1 MNVRTQLAQL
11 GNRSDPT
18 TGAVA
23 APIHVSTTF
32 AHPGLGESTG
42 YDYARTLN
50 PTRHLVEEAIAELE
64 QGVRGLAFSSGMA
77 AITCI
82 MHLFKPGDHIIVSH
96 DLYGGTYRLL
106 KDIWSRYDLDVS
118 FVDMSNLDIV
128 QQAIQERTKAF
139 FIETPTNPTMQI
151 TDIQAVVRLATENHL
166 LTIVD
171 NTFMTPYLQLPLT
184 LGADIVVHSATKYL
198 GGHNDVLAGLIAVK
212 DQTVGDTLYFLQNS
226 MGATLGPHE
235 SWLLIRG
242 MKTLA
247 LRMDQSQKNAMTL
260 AKWLQQHSLVAKVY
274 YPGLDDSPMRE
285 VQLQQAA
292 GFGGMLSFEV
302 IDQRMIPLILSRI
315 RLITFAESLGGVESL
330 LTYPARQTHFDMP
343 EDVRNAAGVTDRL
356 LRLSVGIEDVQDLI
370 RDLMEAL
377 QYASQEIQP

>member
-106 KDIWSRYDLDVS
+106 KDIWSRYGLDVS

-166 LTIVD
+166 ITIVD
-171 NTFMTPYLQLPLT
+171 NTFMTPYLQLPLA

-247 LRMDQSQKNAMTL
+247 LRMDQSEKNAITL
-260 AKWLQQHSLVAKVY
+260 AKWLQQHSFVAKVY

-370 RDLMEAL
+370 RDLEEAL